1 MTVKTVELAAIVED
15 VDLVENT
22 ARDVTVEI
30 ANGPF
35 IFMVIVV

>member
-22 ARDVTVEI
+22 VRDVTVEI
-30 ANGPF
+30 ANGAF

>member
-1 MTVKTVELAAIVED
+1 MTVKTVELVAIAEDVNFVED
-15 VDLVENT
+15 T

-35 IFMVIVV
+35 MFMVIVV